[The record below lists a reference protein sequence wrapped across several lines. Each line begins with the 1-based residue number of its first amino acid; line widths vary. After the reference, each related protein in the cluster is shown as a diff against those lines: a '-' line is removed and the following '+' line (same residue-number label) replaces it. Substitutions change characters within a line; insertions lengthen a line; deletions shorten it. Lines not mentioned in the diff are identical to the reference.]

1 MIDLPNL
8 RSQVED
14 TARTV
19 GYFLKTQQS
28 TFSDER
34 VSLKSLNALVS
45 DVDKNAEELLVSKL
59 SNLLPEAGFLT
70 EEGTV
75 DQNTTTNYYWVID
88 PLDGTTNF
96 VHGLPIFSL
105 SIALMQKGEPVLGV
119 IYEVGLDECFSAI
132 KGGGTTLNG
141 NRVST
146 STTTDLK
153 DSLLATGF
161 PYYDFSGVAG
171 FQKVLEYFYPRTRGI
186 RRIGTAAVDLAYTAC
201 GRFEGYFEYGL
212 SPWDVAAGILLVRE
226 AGGQVCDYQGG
237 NAPIDSKSII
247 ATNKGV
253 FGDVLNVIRNN
264 IGNG

>member
-1 MIDLPNL
+1 MIELPDLRP
-8 RSQVED
+8 QVED
-14 TARTV
+14 IARAA
-19 GYFLKTQQS
+19 GHFLKTQQA
-28 TFSDER
+28 TFSQER

-45 DVDKNAEELLVSKL
+45 DVDKNAEELLVTAL

-75 DQNTTTNYYWVID
+75 GQNTNTNYYWVID

-96 VHGLPIFSL
+96 VHSLPIFSL
-105 SIALMQKGEPVLGV
+105 SIALMHQDKPVLGV
-119 IYEVGLDECFSAI
+119 VYEVGMDECFSAI

-141 NRVST
+141 NPVST
-146 STTTDLK
+146 STTTELK

-171 FQKVLEYFYPRTRGI
+171 FQRTLEYFYPRTRGI

-212 SPWDVAAGILLVRE
+212 SPCGM
-226 AGGQVCDYQGG
+226 
-237 NAPIDSKSII
+237 
-247 ATNKGV
+247 
-253 FGDVLNVIRNN
+253 
-264 IGNG
+264 